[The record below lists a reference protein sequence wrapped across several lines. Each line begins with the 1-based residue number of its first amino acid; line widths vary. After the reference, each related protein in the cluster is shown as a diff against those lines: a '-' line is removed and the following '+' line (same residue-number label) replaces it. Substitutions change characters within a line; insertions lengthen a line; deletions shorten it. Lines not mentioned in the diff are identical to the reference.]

1 MAAAN
6 SGIDAL
12 ADRIRRYVH
21 EHPNAA
27 DTVDGVAAWWLSGSA
42 ESDWL
47 RRVHDAIELLVRQG
61 EVSRRTLGDGTV
73 IYERN
78 KDRDHT

>member
-1 MAAAN
+1 MNAAN

-12 ADRIRRYVH
+12 ADRIRRYMRDY
-21 EHPNAA
+21 PSAA
-27 DTVDGVAAWWLSGSA
+27 DSLEGVAVWWLSGSA
-42 ESDWL
+42 EAEWL
-47 RRVHDAIELLVRQG
+47 RRVHDAIQLLVKQG

-78 KDRDHT
+78 KERDRN

>member
-1 MAAAN
+1 MDAEN
-6 SGIDAL
+6 RGNDAL
-12 ADRIRRYVH
+12 ADRIRRYVR

-27 DTVDGVAAWWLSGSA
+27 DTLEGVAAWWLSGSA
-42 ESDWL
+42 DAASL
-47 RRVHDAIELLVRQG
+47 RRVQEAIDRLVSEG

-78 KDRDHT
+78 KDRDRT